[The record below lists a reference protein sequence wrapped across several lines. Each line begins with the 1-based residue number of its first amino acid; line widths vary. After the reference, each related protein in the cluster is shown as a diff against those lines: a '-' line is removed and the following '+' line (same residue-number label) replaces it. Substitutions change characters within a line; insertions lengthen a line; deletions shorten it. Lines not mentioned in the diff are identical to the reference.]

1 MLVIQKKISIYKAL
15 NGAEVADFKL
25 QDFLFEMAMVNM
37 KLNKIE
43 DSERNIVEAEK
54 LLKKFPAGDAETKK
68 REGDCKKMRDELAK
82 HKKTGGAAG
91 AAPAGEAEKKKPEA

>member
-1 MLVIQKKISIYKAL
+1 
-15 NGAEVADFKL
+15 
-25 QDFLFEMAMVNM
+25 MAMVNM

-68 REGDCKKMRDELAK
+68 REGDCKKMRDELTK
-82 HKKTGGAAG
+82 HKKTGGAA
-91 AAPAGEAEKKKPEA
+91 AAGEVEKKKKTQA